1 VEDVIKDKAYSLYLS
16 KIKTKY
22 CYPKEIFF
30 ESHPDRFHYIQE
42 VKIELRKIKLKK
54 LQKNLVE

>member
-1 VEDVIKDKAYSLYLS
+1 MEDVIKDKAYSLYLS

-42 VKIELRKIKLKK
+42 VKSLLRKDKINKIINGKK
-54 LQKNLVE
+54 